1 MSYDLIYFLI
11 PTIKRVNA
19 NVFYNLYLFQKQNFN
34 KVFRIYLA
42 LTLHVYM
49 EHLIFFKLIVQF
61 KYSDFFRFRF
71 NFNC

>member
-49 EHLIFFKLIVQF
+49 EHLIFL
-61 KYSDFFRFRF
+61 S
-71 NFNC
+71 

>member
-42 LTLHVYM
+42 LNLHVYM
-49 EHLIFFKLIVQF
+49 EHLIFL
-61 KYSDFFRFRF
+61 S
-71 NFNC
+71 

>member
-34 KVFRIYLA
+34 KVIRIYLA
-42 LTLHVYM
+42 LTLHDYM
-49 EHLIFFKLIVQF
+49 EHLMFL
-61 KYSDFFRFRF
+61 S
-71 NFNC
+71 

>member
-1 MSYDLIYFLI
+1 MQRIFFEQKLIIILNLNEMSYDLIYFLI
-11 PTIKRVNA
+11 PTIRRVNA

-49 EHLIFFKLIVQF
+49 EHLIFL
-61 KYSDFFRFRF
+61 S
-71 NFNC
+71 